1 MGYEV
6 TLNGEFRF
14 SKEREA
20 TIVRE
25 VTHLLAPFA
34 WVYRE
39 GDEFTPE
46 VESVLP
52 MCGFYIASRREWTD
66 ADGDRCD
73 KALVVD
79 FTDKWS
85 ERHEALLVG
94 LAKAGVGVWL
104 TGGGTGDIYDLWE
117 LRTHNGT
124 PTPDGLAYSWELFR
138 REGRVSWDGPLR
150 RVEVEQEVTA

>member
-6 TLNGEFRF
+6 TLNGEVRF

-20 TIVRE
+20 NIVRE

-34 WVYRE
+34 WFYRE

-46 VESVLP
+46 LESVLP
-52 MCGFYIASRREWTD
+52 MCGFYIASRHEWGVPD
-66 ADGDRCD
+66 KNNCD
-73 KALVVD
+73 KSLVVD
-79 FTDKWS
+79 FADKWTDQ
-85 ERHEALLVG
+85 HEALLVG

-124 PTPDGLAYSWELFR
+124 LTPDGLAYSWELFR
-138 REGRVSWDGPLR
+138 REGRVSWDAPLR
-150 RVEVEQEVTA
+150 RVEVAEEANA